1 MPEHFNLPWHLALEQ
16 DAFDEIC
23 DSSVSVQFAEY
34 GGGTGELTGAL
45 ESGELDI
52 AVVLFEGAVQKI
64 LNGGNYRIVK
74 LFTDSALIW
83 GIHVSADS
91 DIESIE
97 QARGKRY
104 AISRMGSGSHLIA
117 IVDAA
122 ERGWSTD
129 NLQFVKI
136 GNIDGA
142 RKSLAAEESDVF
154 LWEKFMTKPLVDSGE
169 FRRVA
174 DRIVPWP
181 AFVIAVRD
189 DVLRQHSKAVGEVLR
204 VVSGVCQKLKD
215 DPAGAEVIARRY
227 DLQTED
233 AASWLERTDWNNDF
247 RYPELA
253 FNKVF
258 ESLKLL
264 NLIQDDSA
272 TCKDA
277 WFQL

>member
-23 DSSVSVQFAEY
+23 DSSVSVQFTEY

-83 GIHVSADS
+83 GIHVAAES

-136 GNIDGA
+136 GNIEGA

-189 DVLRQHSKAVGEVLR
+189 DVLQQHSKAVGEVLR
-204 VVSGVCQKLKD
+204 VVSEVCQNLKD

-227 DLQTED
+227 DLKTED
-233 AASWLERTDWNNDF
+233 AASWLARTDWNNDF